1 MAVTIKDLASYL
13 NLSPATV
20 SRALRDS
27 PRVSEETKHR
37 VLKAARELGYTPN
50 MLARGLAQATAE
62 IIGCM
67 VLDLANP
74 FFVTVVQA
82 IEEAIDE
89 KGYIAVV
96 SETKREQ
103 EIEKRLVE
111 RLNTIRPAGLIITPV
126 LKEIDHLLA
135 FAHKTPLVLVG
146 REYHSLSYV
155 TADNV
160 YGGEVAG
167 EHLISLGHTR
177 IGVVM
182 SGEPYNFPEKD
193 RVEGLKRALKE
204 AGLKL
209 PEQWQIMGG
218 RNDLESGLKAAKIWL
233 NLYERPSAIF
243 AVTDLLAMGFIHG
256 VRQAGVRVPDDVAV
270 VGFDDIYFAPFFE
283 VPLTTMALPKY
294 EMGRIAVELLFDK
307 IESGI
312 KPANRIDHIILR
324 PELVIRE
331 SCGGKLSKGSSSPG
345 QAKPFQS
352 VGG

>member
-1 MAVTIKDLASYL
+1 MGVTIRDLASYL
-13 NLSPATV
+13 NLSPSTV

-27 PRVSEETKHR
+27 PRVSEETKRR
-37 VLKAARELGYTPN
+37 VLEAARELGYMPN
-50 MLARGLAQATAE
+50 ILARGLAQATAE
-62 IIGCM
+62 IIGCLI
-67 VLDLANP
+67 LDLANP

-82 IEEAIDE
+82 IEEAIDK

-96 SETKREQ
+96 SETRREQ
-103 EIEKRLVE
+103 EVEKRLVE
-111 RLNTIRPAGLIITPV
+111 RLKTIRPAGLIITPV

-135 FAHKTPLVLVG
+135 FAQKTPLVLVG
-146 REYHSLSYV
+146 RECHALSYV
-155 TADNV
+155 TVDNL
-160 YGGEVAG
+160 YGGRVVG
-167 EHLISLGHTR
+167 EYLISLGHTR
-177 IGVVM
+177 IGVIM

-193 RVEGLKRALKE
+193 RVEGLRRVLKE

-209 PEQWQIMGG
+209 PDQWQLVGG
-218 RNDLESGLKAAKIWL
+218 RNDMESGLRAAKMWL
-233 NLYERPSAIF
+233 ELDERPSAVF

-256 VRQAGVRVPDDVAV
+256 VRQAGAKVPDDVAV

-324 PELVIRE
+324 PELVVRE
-331 SCGGKLSKGSSSPG
+331 SCAGGLDKASS
-345 QAKPFQS
+345 
-352 VGG
+352 